1 MLIRNCA
8 GGVIFYQG
16 KIFIMKNEKNEW
28 VFPKGVIKNGDIA
41 PEVATKRVK
50 EEVGI
55 DAKILSSA
63 GQTSYEF
70 FSVTRQRPVC
80 NKITW
85 YIMEAT
91 SEDFLKENHEENV
104 FDAGYFTLEDALS
117 KITYSQDRALAS
129 LAFEQY
135 KQLVNI

>member
-16 KIFIMKNEKNEW
+16 KVFIMKNEKNEW
-28 VFPKGVIKNGDIA
+28 VFPKGVIRNGEIA
-41 PEVATKRVK
+41 PEVAIRRVK

-55 DAKILSSA
+55 DARILSTA
-63 GQTSYEF
+63 GQTNYEF

-85 YIMEAT
+85 YIMEAN
-91 SEDFLKENHEENV
+91 SDEYLKQNTDENV
-104 FDAGYFTLEDALS
+104 YDAGYFTLNEALE
-117 KITYSQDRALAS
+117 KITYSQDKALAA